1 MFAARTTEIRTI
13 RSRLLGRRRESAWVR
28 RRCSRV
34 YAMPRS
40 GLTRDVCPS
49 LGTRQVSPHSPT
61 INRILVVEDDVDFA
75 EALQDVFELSN
86 AEVVITG
93 DAASAVKILNTQSF
107 DLCLSDLKLPGELS
121 GLEVLQEAQAL
132 NPAARV
138 VIMSAFTRDPRLDRA
153 LMQGALCVINKPF
166 DAECFLQSM
175 QSMCATGVVVAR
187 LGSLALGSQ
196 LRHIVEG
203 LGFVLQVFGSD
214 EAAARRISAGNI
226 SLLVDGG
233 AAARLSAE
241 KLGVPVL
248 RLEPVDDESGRSEL
262 WWADG
267 EKLKLAICRHLGKSL
282 DGN

>member
-1 MFAARTTEIRTI
+1 
-13 RSRLLGRRRESAWVR
+13 
-28 RRCSRV
+28 
-34 YAMPRS
+34 MPRS